1 MLPLDWISSRRVLM
15 LDLVSGKSAQVF
27 LVKPIKEPL
36 PPGVICVCCLAVRV
50 LQEANSK
57 ADPSIESAI
66 GFSPALGSGALPRS
80 NHRPNLPTYIAFEN
94 RFASTGKI

>member
-1 MLPLDWISSRRVLM
+1 MFDTCTGKMPSGFLAKAPEESPLLPL
-15 LDLVSGKSAQVF
+15 
-27 LVKPIKEPL
+27 
-36 PPGVICVCCLAVRV
+36 ICVCCLAARV

>member
-1 MLPLDWISSRRVLM
+1 M

-27 LVKPIKEPL
+27 LVKPLKEPL

-57 ADPSIESAI
+57 ADPSIESAWI
-66 GFSPALGSGALPRS
+66 GISPALGRGLCLGAVTDQACLY
-80 NHRPNLPTYIAFEN
+80 HAFGN
-94 RFASTGKI
+94 RDASAY